1 MKQFS
6 HVPLASLDVNDIT
19 HLSKYDDLSSLDTG
33 ENYFF
38 SRQLE
43 FIIPEML
50 NFEHGRISA
59 RMVFPI
65 DRRAGPAAEVITLR
79 QMTKT
84 GAAKII
90 TDYANDI
97 PLANVF
103 TEEVKSS
110 VRSIAEAA
118 EWSVQEIRQS
128 ASVPGM
134 ALDRDKT
141 EAVREDMLR
150 RENSIAWQGD
160 ATHGLAGLFTDGN
173 IPRFTV
179 PAGVGGVPWSL
190 KTGPEMVLD
199 MNLTVNPIS
208 ENTNGVEAPD
218 TLLIPRAQY
227 NLASSTQMGT
237 VNDTTALEFF
247 AKTNPYISGLA
258 NIIPIDDIAGLG
270 TAGVDTLIAYEKN
283 PTKLVMNIPLD
294 IEQFPPQ
301 VRDMVTR
308 VVYHMRAGGV
318 LIKRPLSLR
327 IGQGI

>member
-1 MKQFS
+1 
-6 HVPLASLDVNDIT
+6 
-19 HLSKYDDLSSLDTG
+19 
-33 ENYFF
+33 
-38 SRQLE
+38 
-43 FIIPEML
+43 
-50 NFEHGRISA
+50 
-59 RMVFPI
+59 
-65 DRRAGPAAEVITLR
+65 
-79 QMTKT
+79 
-84 GAAKII
+84 
-90 TDYANDI
+90 
-97 PLANVF
+97 
-103 TEEVKSS
+103 
-110 VRSIAEAA
+110 
-118 EWSVQEIRQS
+118 
-128 ASVPGM
+128 
-134 ALDRDKT
+134 
-141 EAVREDMLR
+141 
-150 RENSIAWQGD
+150 
-160 ATHGLAGLFTDGN
+160 
-173 IPRFTV
+173 
-179 PAGVGGVPWSL
+179 
-190 KTGPEMVLD
+190 MVLD